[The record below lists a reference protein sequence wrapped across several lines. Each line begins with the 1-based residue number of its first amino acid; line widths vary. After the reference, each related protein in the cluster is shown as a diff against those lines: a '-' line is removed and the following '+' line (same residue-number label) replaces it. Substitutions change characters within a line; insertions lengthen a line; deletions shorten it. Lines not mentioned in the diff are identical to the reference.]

1 MDRRLFI
8 KSLTV
13 ASVFSI
19 LPSGQLNAGDK
30 AYPGSSAQ
38 EEHLKGRPFDI
49 AVTQDNLLV
58 VSYIGLSPPDYK
70 ILICDADGN
79 TIRSF
84 GEPGS
89 KEGFLNFPRGVTCD
103 LDGNVLVVDSNNCR
117 VQKFSPN
124 GDFLDSLGSVGS
136 IGGAFATPQGIFAD
150 KNKKLLI
157 ADTRNH
163 RIQIFEN
170 RNLTAI
176 VGELG
181 DSDDQFRL
189 PTACVVDTTGQL
201 LVLDSKHGKVKVF
214 GQDLKYLKSYSS
226 QGDRPGQLNLPQGMV
241 IDEQDNVWIAD
252 TGNNRIQVFDPT
264 GQFMGDLSQKVT
276 LAYEWD
282 QPTGI
287 AVKEERIF
295 VTNYGTGH
303 IKAISLT

>member
-13 ASVFSI
+13 VGVFSL

-30 AYPGSSAQ
+30 AYPGSSAL
-38 EEHLKGRPFDI
+38 EGHLKGRPFDI
-49 AVTQDNLLV
+49 AVTRDNLLV

-70 ILICDADGN
+70 ILICDTDGN

-103 LDGNVLVVDSNNCR
+103 LDGNLLVVDSNNCR
-117 VQKFSPN
+117 VQKFSPK
-124 GDFLDSLGSVGS
+124 GDFLAGLGSVGS

-150 KNKKLLI
+150 KNKRLLV

-163 RIQIFEN
+163 RIQIFKDSE
-170 RNLTAI
+170 LVGVI
-176 VGELG
+176 GELG
-181 DSDDQFRL
+181 DGESQFRL
-189 PTACVVDTTGQL
+189 PTACVVDSKDQI

-214 GQDLKYLKSYSS
+214 GQDLKYLKSFSS
-226 QGDRPGQLNLPQGMV
+226 QGDRPEQLNLPQGMV

-252 TGNNRIQVFDPT
+252 TGNNRIQVFEPT
-264 GQFMGDLSQKVT
+264 GQFMGNLSQKVT
-276 LAYEWD
+276 RAYEWD

-287 AVKEERIF
+287 AVKEDRLF
-295 VTNYGTGH
+295 VTDYGTGH
-303 IKAISLT
+303 IKGISLT